1 MSLSPFSHL
10 SPFYLSIPISPLS
23 PFPHSPSISSFPC
36 SPAARLQHVVT
47 SCLQVMLDLVIQASK
62 TFVIK
67 RDFATAKVPE
77 YLLFNNIIL
86 TIGQVLVEQ
95 ALLVVNT
102 NYGNHHVKFADCQIA
117 LGYFLLNVD
126 QVVGSANLALSYFL
140 NHRFLTRC
148 LRA

>member
-1 MSLSPFSHL
+1 
-10 SPFYLSIPISPLS
+10 
-23 PFPHSPSISSFPC
+23 
-36 SPAARLQHVVT
+36 
-47 SCLQVMLDLVIQASK
+47 MLDLVIQASK

-126 QVVGSANLALSYFL
+126 QVVGSANLALSYCL
-140 NHRFLTRC
+140 NHRVSTIVMTGACKCGSL
-148 LRA
+148 